1 MTDQELRALVAS
13 NAEGINETRQLV
25 NELAIVT
32 KQLVNELAV
41 VTKQLV
47 NQIQKTDKKVDTIAN
62 LVLQHNARIEALE
75 HDPTPRKGGGS
86 TASPTVPQAAKPRN

>member
-13 NAEGINETRQLV
+13 NAEGINATRQLV
-25 NELAIVT
+25 NELPI
-32 KQLVNELAV
+32 

-75 HDPTPRKGGGS
+75 HDPTPRRGGGS
-86 TASPTVPQAAKPRN
+86 TASPTVPQAAKPQN

>member
-1 MTDQELRALVAS
+1 MTDQELRELVAS
-13 NAEGINETRQLV
+13 NAEGIQETRQLV
-25 NELAIVT
+25 SELAIVT
-32 KQLVNELAV
+32 KQLVN
-41 VTKQLV
+41 QM
-47 NQIQKTDKKVDTIAN
+47 QKTDKKVDTIAN

>member
-1 MTDQELRALVAS
+1 MTDQELRELVAS
-13 NAEGINETRQLV
+13 NVEGINETRQLV

-32 KQLVNELAV
+32 KQLV
-41 VTKQLV
+41 KQM
-47 NQIQKTDKKVDTIAN
+47 QKTDKKVDTIAN